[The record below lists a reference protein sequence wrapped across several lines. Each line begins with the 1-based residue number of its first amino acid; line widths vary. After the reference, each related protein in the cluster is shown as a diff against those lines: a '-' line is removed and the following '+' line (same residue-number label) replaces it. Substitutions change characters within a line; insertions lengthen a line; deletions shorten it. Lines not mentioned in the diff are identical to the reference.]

1 MKRGRPS
8 KGSKAQIAGR
18 SDNPPDKLDEESEKA
33 GAEDRS
39 QEARASRLEEL
50 RRDGEAAMA
59 EYQARH
65 RITQEKTTRLRALR
79 LTREAE
85 KAKGAQPAANFTAK
99 GKSKG
104 KSKGRS
110 KG

>member
-65 RITQEKTTRLRALR
+65 RITQEKTARLRAGR
-79 LTREAE
+79 LAGAKEKGG
-85 KAKGAQPAANFTAK
+85 KAK
-99 GKSKG
+99 
-104 KSKGRS
+104 R
-110 KG
+110 